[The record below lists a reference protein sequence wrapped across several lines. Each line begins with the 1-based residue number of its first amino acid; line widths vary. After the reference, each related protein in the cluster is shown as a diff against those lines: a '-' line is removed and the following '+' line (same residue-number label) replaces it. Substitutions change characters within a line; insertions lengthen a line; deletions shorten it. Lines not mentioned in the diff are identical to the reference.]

1 MRVFYFFLER
11 FAARSIQA
19 LFAVDQKKLYLCKIK
34 RKNTLIILGVNRVQR
49 IHSHCRSR
57 SQLNNCF
64 PNPFFPFL
72 SFCLPFIFT
81 LLLFNKKHLSGRDI
95 ICFPNALFISD
106 RDLVQSFESR
116 HGRYGNSNPLLIFA
130 IYRENNHCFYQF
142 QTSSFSYRHCFNDH
156 DSVNNVH
163 KQNNNRW
170 FFS

>member
-1 MRVFYFFLER
+1 MYNASIHTVGAVHNSIIVF
-11 FAARSIQA
+11 Q
-19 LFAVDQKKLYLCKIK
+19 
-34 RKNTLIILGVNRVQR
+34 T
-49 IHSHCRSR
+49 H
-57 SQLNNCF
+57 
-64 PNPFFPFL
+64 FFPFL

-81 LLLFNKKHLSGRDI
+81 LLLFNNKHLSGRDI

-142 QTSSFSYRHCFNDH
+142 QTSSFSYRHCINDH
-156 DSVNNVH
+156 YSVNNVH